1 MVTCRPLF
9 RTARHGHTGF
19 PPELVGVTRATWS
32 ASGRWVARPVDG
44 GGGAIAT
51 RDGCGCAWSD
61 EGSGGRRRAHASC
74 PESCR
79 GHPTARRTPGPP
91 GRDVGEIA
99 GVSVPRSPASA
110 SRRVATLAVALAA
123 PLALAACGSAPD
135 GGRDRPARGR
145 PAPLTV
151 WAAASLTRP
160 VRAALDS
167 FAARTGR
174 PVRLETAASL
184 ELVRRMTELGEA
196 PDVLLLAD
204 EALFPALLAPRHV
217 AAYTR
222 FARNRIVVAYR
233 PDAAGAADLARSP
246 RWWEVL
252 ERRGVEVGRA
262 DPATDPSGY
271 RTLLVFQLAERHYA
285 VPGLA
290 ARLLAAAPARN
301 VRPRE
306 ADQIA
311 LVEAGQL
318 DYVWTY
324 ENLARQAGLP
334 YRTLPAAVD
343 LGSAADSAA
352 YARARVRVPGRTPR
366 DSVTLVGAPVS
377 YALAVPRAAADPAGG
392 AALVRFLLSPDGRR
406 AMRAQ
411 ALDAL
416 DAPAAVTAA
425 PR

>member
-1 MVTCRPLF
+1 VL
-9 RTARHGHTGF
+9 G
-19 PPELVGVTRATWS
+19 
-32 ASGRWVARPVDG
+32 RPVLCWAACGAAVAACG
-44 GGGAIAT
+44 GGGT
-51 RDGCGCAWSD
+51 
-61 EGSGGRRRAHASC
+61 
-74 PESCR
+74 
-79 GHPTARRTPGPP
+79 
-91 GRDVGEIA
+91 
-99 GVSVPRSPASA
+99 
-110 SRRVATLAVALAA
+110 
-123 PLALAACGSAPD
+123 
-135 GGRDRPARGR
+135 DRPAAAGG
-145 PAPLTV
+145 APLTV

-160 VRAALDS
+160 VRAALDT

-174 PVRLETAASL
+174 PARLETAASL
-184 ELVRRMTELGEA
+184 ELVRRITELGEA

-204 EALFPALLAPRHV
+204 EALFPTLLAPAHV

-233 PDAAGAADLARSP
+233 PGAPGAAAFARAE

-252 ERRGVEVGRA
+252 ERPGVEVGRA

-271 RTLLVFQLAERHYA
+271 RALLAFQLAERHYG

-290 ARLLAAAPARN
+290 RRLLAAAPARN

-306 ADQIA
+306 ADQIG
-311 LVEAGQL
+311 LVEVGQL

-324 ENLARQAGLP
+324 ENLARQARLP
-334 YRTLPAAVD
+334 YRTLPADVD

-352 YARARVRVPGRTPR
+352 YAAAAVRVPGRTLR
-366 DSVTLVGAPVS
+366 DSVTLRGAPIR
-377 YALAVPRAAADPAGG
+377 YALAVPRAAPDSAGG

-406 AMRAQ
+406 VLRDR

-416 DAPAAVTAA
+416 DPAVTVA